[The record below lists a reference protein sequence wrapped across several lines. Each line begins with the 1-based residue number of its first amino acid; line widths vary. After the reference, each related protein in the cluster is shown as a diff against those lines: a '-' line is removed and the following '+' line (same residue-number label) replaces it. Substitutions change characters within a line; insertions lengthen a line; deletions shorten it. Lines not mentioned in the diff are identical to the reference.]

1 MHNPRQTMLV
11 AVVRMTENPK
21 RWRWGAALTM
31 PEPFLAFSS
40 SWKKFSNSLPSIY
53 PFPAKTAKQKK
64 PLTSELESKTDGGQ
78 VQWGSWEC
86 RGELIITGQEAGVW
100 ASRGLLGVLLYG
112 LQPQRSKINNRISLG
127 YTFCSQETLGG
138 ISISARLAEVSR
150 SWELSITSWASS
162 GSWRSDR

>member
-21 RWRWGAALTM
+21 RWGWGAALTM

-53 PFPAKTAKQKK
+53 PFPAKIAKKKKK

-78 VQWGSWEC
+78 VQWEVGRVAENLS
-86 RGELIITGQEAGVW
+86 
-100 ASRGLLGVLLYG
+100 
-112 LQPQRSKINNRISLG
+112 SLVRK
-127 YTFCSQETLGG
+127 Q
-138 ISISARLAEVSR
+138 VSGPA
-150 SWELSITSWASS
+150 L
-162 GSWRSDR
+162 DC